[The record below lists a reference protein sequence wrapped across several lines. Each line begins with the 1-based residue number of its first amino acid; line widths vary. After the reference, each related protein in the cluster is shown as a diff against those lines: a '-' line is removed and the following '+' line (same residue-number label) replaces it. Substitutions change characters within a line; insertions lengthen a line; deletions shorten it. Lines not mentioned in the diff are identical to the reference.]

1 MKLQDILEAT
11 KIQEGTDPQPQQDI
25 VDKFAGVS
33 DKLRSYYIMKWA
45 EKKGMDTDDAMCL
58 AGYIRDGYMGA
69 GAWNWRY
76 VGMDE
81 SVQEGEERT
90 DIKDL
95 MIPKIKEYLHS
106 KGPGSYI
113 SLEDLE
119 SDLYDYARQLTHDDL
134 KSSDDLR
141 NFTSNPGDEASSAV
155 GELLSGMYKAEFDDY
170 ITTEGRIEDTFGTK
184 TIDKHDK
191 PRKKGNRVDEFVPA
205 IPVILT
211 GLRLLGPIILRHA
224 TKDAIKKA
232 VVGKVGGEAVKK
244 AVKKAVTNSTK
255 TVGPAAGKVAKEI
268 GKKAVGGAKKVA
280 PVVGKVGKEIG
291 KKAVGPAVGGAV
303 VVGGVSYLVDQVF
316 DKIEEAIQFLSDLF
330 GDLFDMETLK
340 KIADMLVK
348 YGLPIAGVLA
358 VAYGGKVLVDYI
370 RSEGDEPEEYD
381 DELVK
386 EVKNPDGHHHT
397 SNEPFIDPDGPQDE
411 GMIGQPDNF
420 YDAEARKQAYNDLQ
434 DALEQSSS
442 VEAEYVKDG
451 SCPECPNVED
461 DEDCNG
467 FGNYGCDDG
476 ILTYDGGDVSWKEIK
491 DHDERQ
497 AQRQQAKANY
507 PGDEAV
513 IDFAASTAKQLK
525 KSGQDPRDALEY
537 VKNEYPSMGRAQR
550 ASLVAKGMKKAGL
563 TSEGKSPHKK
573 GSAKY
578 KKHMAAMHAEDVNEM
593 KTVKTAVGL
602 FPTNNQ
608 GGPLS
613 GEEYHVWTMQTDK
626 NPPKERIISQRY
638 QIYLQD
644 FKDYVKTESIQ
655 AGDELM
661 IETGMG
667 EGVIAPV
674 IHVVG
679 ENVLIAWDE
688 TADSL
693 FEETEEVDEGE
704 KHGNSKIYNKCWK
717 GYSKVPGKSAGE
729 KGSCK
734 KNEDIEEA
742 SFDQDAFD
750 KVFKNRNPKAID
762 DDCPDCNGNG
772 WIPDEPE
779 KECPKCDGEGKDDGY
794 FGGTKAYEEIER
806 MRHLAGLDEGDIEM
820 YAKPDQVKK
829 AVQDIIKNGFATSG
843 KFINWCK
850 DNNCTFTLDLKD
862 PKNLQKIAIAKIN
875 FEKATGYGTDGEILN
890 RKPPLQKELELTP
903 GTPRQSEFDF
913 ESIEEAE
920 YQGRKVKL
928 GKPTRGDVKKFK
940 VYVKDP
946 KTGNVKKV
954 NFGHGGSSAKKAGQ
968 KTMKIKKSNPA
979 RRKSFRARHNC
990 DNPGPRTKARYWSC
1004 RAW

>member
-1 MKLQDILEAT
+1 MKLRSILEAT
-11 KIQEGTDPQPQQDI
+11 KTNEHVKGGLDSYYQLTKAKRLAKADGHDW
-25 VDKFAGVS
+25 
-33 DKLRSYYIMKWA
+33 DKLPEYDRGKDQPHK
-45 EKKGMDTDDAMCL
+45 EKYMAL
-58 AGYIRDGYMGA
+58 AKEV
-69 GAWNWRY
+69 N
-76 VGMDE
+76 
-81 SVQEGEERT
+81 EGEERT

-113 SLEDLE
+113 SIEDLE

-205 IPVILT
+205 IPAILT

-224 TKDAIKKA
+224 TKDAVKKA

-244 AVKKAVTNSTK
+244 AVVQGAKGTAKVTKDVIKKA
-255 TVGPAAGKVAKEI
+255 
-268 GKKAVGGAKKVA
+268 A
-280 PVVGKVGKEIG
+280 PVAGKVGKEIG

-303 VVGGVSYLVDQVF
+303 VVGGVSYVVDQVF
-316 DKIEEAIQFLSDLF
+316 DKVEEALKFLADLF
-330 GDLFDMETLK
+330 GDLFEMETLK
-340 KIADMLVK
+340 KIAEMLVK

-370 RSEGDEPEEYD
+370 RSEGDDPEEYD
-381 DELVK
+381 DELIH
-386 EVKNPDGHHHT
+386 EAEST
-397 SNEPFIDPDGPQDE
+397 
-411 GMIGQPDNF
+411 MIGQPDTF
-420 YDAEARKQAYNDLQ
+420 YDAEQRQEAYNDLQ
-434 DALEQSSS
+434 VALQGN
-442 VEAEYVKDG
+442 YMDDYIKDG
-451 SCPECPNVED
+451 SCPACAGSGYIDGDEFDDDGEENSECD
-461 DEDCNG
+461 G
-467 FGNYGCDDG
+467 FGNYGCDEGEMTYGSDG
-476 ILTYDGGDVSWKEIK
+476 PSWVEIIK
-491 DHDERQ
+491 HDKRQ
-497 AQRQQAKANY
+497 ADRTQAKANY

-525 KSGQDPRDALEY
+525 ASGQDPRNTLEY
-537 VKNEYPSMGRAQR
+537 VRNEYPGMGRAQR

-563 TSEGKSPHKK
+563 ANEGKSPHKK

-593 KTVKTAVGL
+593 KTVNTAVGL

-667 EGVIAPV
+667 EGIVVPV

-679 ENVLIAWDE
+679 ENVLLAWDE

-693 FEETEEVDEGE
+693 FEETEEIDEGE

-717 GYSKVPGKSAGE
+717 GYRKVPGKSAGE
-729 KGSCK
+729 KGSCVK
-734 KNEDIEEA
+734 EGPDFDASDIHRGDAITCKPCGGKGCDHCDHKGVHPKEETTEE

-750 KVFKNRNPKAID
+750 KVFKNRKPKTNTD
-762 DDCPDCNGNG
+762 DEDCIDCNGTGYKDGDVNQM
-772 WIPDEPE
+772 
-779 KECPKCDGEGKDDGY
+779 KACSKCDGEGKDDGY
-794 FGGTKAYEEIER
+794 FGGTKAYEEIQR

-843 KFINWCK
+843 KFMDWCK
-850 DNNCTFTLDLKD
+850 DNNCTFTMDLKD
-862 PKNLQKIAIAKIN
+862 PKNLQKMAIAKLN
-875 FEKATGYGTDGEILN
+875 FEKETGYGTDGEILT
-890 RKPPLQKELELTP
+890 RKPPAQKELP
-903 GTPRQSEFDF
+903 FSPRNKPEQQEFDF
-913 ESIEEAE
+913 DEDLDEAE

-968 KTMKIKKSNPA
+968 KTMSIKKSNPA

>member
-155 GELLSGMYKAEFDDY
+155 GELLSGMYKAEFNDY

-191 PRKKGNRVDEFVPA
+191 PRKKGKRVDELLPA
-205 IPVILT
+205 LAVGA
-211 GLRLLGPIILRHA
+211 GLRLLGGIVLRQA
-224 TKDAIKKA
+224 
-232 VVGKVGGEAVKK
+232 GKEAVKK
-244 AVKKAVTNSTK
+244 AVIGKVGKEAVKKAVTNGTK

-280 PVVGKVGKEIG
+280 PVAGKVAKEIG
-291 KKAVGPAVGGAV
+291 KKTVGPVVGGAV
-303 VVGGVSYLVDQVF
+303 VVGGVNYLVDQVF
-316 DKIEEAIQFLSDLF
+316 DKLDEALKFLMELF
-330 GDLFDMETLK
+330 DDLFDIETLK
-340 KIADMLVK
+340 KMAEMLVK

-358 VAYGGKVLVDYI
+358 VAYGGKLLVDYV
-370 RSEGDEPEEYD
+370 RGEDEDPEEFD
-381 DELVK
+381 DELIH
-386 EVKNPDGHHHT
+386 EAEEN
-397 SNEPFIDPDGPQDE
+397 
-411 GMIGQPDNF
+411 MIGEPDNF

-525 KSGQDPRDALEY
+525 KSGQDPRDTLEY
-537 VKNEYPSMGRAQR
+537 VKNEYPSMSRPQR

-638 QIYLQD
+638 QMYLQD

-679 ENVLIAWDE
+679 ENVLISWDA

-794 FGGTKAYEEIER
+794 YGGTKAYEEIER

-829 AVQDIIKNGFATSG
+829 AVHGMEPMQRF
-843 KFINWCK
+843 C
-850 DNNCTFTLDLKD
+850 D
-862 PKNLQKIAIAKIN
+862 PKVTI
-875 FEKATGYGTDGEILN
+875 ELN
-890 RKPPLQKELELTP
+890 
-903 GTPRQSEFDF
+903 
-913 ESIEEAE
+913 
-920 YQGRKVKL
+920 KL
-928 GKPTRGDVKKFK
+928 V
-940 VYVKDP
+940 
-946 KTGNVKKV
+946 
-954 NFGHGGSSAKKAGQ
+954 
-968 KTMKIKKSNPA
+968 
-979 RRKSFRARHNC
+979 
-990 DNPGPRTKARYWSC
+990 
-1004 RAW
+1004 

>member
-1 MKLQDILEAT
+1 MKLRSILEAT
-11 KIQEGTDPQPQQDI
+11 KTNEHVKGGLDSYYQLTKAKRLAKADGHDY
-25 VDKFAGVS
+25 
-33 DKLRSYYIMKWA
+33 DKLPEYHRGKDQPHK
-45 EKKGMDTDDAMCL
+45 EKYMAL
-58 AGYIRDGYMGA
+58 AKEV
-69 GAWNWRY
+69 N
-76 VGMDE
+76 
-81 SVQEGEERT
+81 EGEERT

-95 MIPKIKEYLHS
+95 MLPKIKEYLHS

-113 SLEDLE
+113 SMEDLE

-141 NFTSNPGDEASSAV
+141 NFMSNPGDEASSAV

-170 ITTEGRIEDTFGTK
+170 ITTEGRIEDTFGTN

-191 PRKKGNRVDEFVPA
+191 PGTRKKGKRVDEFLPAVPA
-205 IPVILT
+205 ILT

-224 TKDAIKKA
+224 TKDAVKKA

-244 AVKKAVTNSTK
+244 AVVQGAKGTAKVTKDVVKKA
-255 TVGPAAGKVAKEI
+255 
-268 GKKAVGGAKKVA
+268 A
-280 PVVGKVGKEIG
+280 PVAGKVGKEIG

-303 VVGGVSYLVDQVF
+303 VVGGVSYVVDQVF
-316 DKIEEAIQFLSDLF
+316 DKVEEALKFLADLF
-330 GDLFDMETLK
+330 GDLFEMETLK
-340 KIADMLVK
+340 KIAEMLVK

-370 RSEGDEPEEYD
+370 RSEGDDPEEYD
-381 DELVK
+381 DELIH
-386 EVKNPDGHHHT
+386 EAEST
-397 SNEPFIDPDGPQDE
+397 
-411 GMIGQPDNF
+411 MIGQPDNF
-420 YDAEARKQAYNDLQ
+420 YDAEQRQEAYNDLQ
-434 DALEQSSS
+434 DALQGN
-442 VEAEYVKDG
+442 YMDDYIKDG
-451 SCPECPNVED
+451 SCPACAGSGYIDGDEFDDDGEENSECD
-461 DEDCNG
+461 G
-467 FGNYGCDDG
+467 FGNYGCDEGEMTYGSDG
-476 ILTYDGGDVSWKEIK
+476 PSWVEIIK
-491 DHDERQ
+491 HDKRQ
-497 AQRQQAKANY
+497 ADRTQAKANY

-525 KSGQDPRDALEY
+525 ASGQDPRNTLEY
-537 VKNEYPSMGRAQR
+537 VRNEYPGMGRAQR

-563 TSEGKSPHKK
+563 ANEGKSPHKK

-578 KKHMAAMHAEDVNEM
+578 KKQMAAMHAEDVNEM
-593 KTVKTAVGL
+593 KTVNTAVGL

-644 FKDYVKTESIQ
+644 FEDYVKTESIQ

-667 EGVIAPV
+667 EGVVAPV

-679 ENVLIAWDE
+679 ENVLISWDA

-693 FEETEEVDEGE
+693 FEETEEIDEGE

-734 KNEDIEEA
+734 KNEDIEET
-742 SFDQDAFD
+742 SFDQNAFD
-750 KVFKNRNPKAID
+750 EVFKDRKSKIYMDYLHALRKSGKINMFGAPRELQREF
-762 DDCPDCNGNG
+762 GLS
-772 WIPDEPE
+772 
-779 KECPKCDGEGKDDGY
+779 KEQSYEVFNTWKDSFNED
-794 FGGTKAYEEIER
+794 IER

-829 AVQDIIKNGFATSG
+829 AVQDIIKNGLPTSG
-843 KFINWCK
+843 KFVNWCK
-850 DNNCTFTLDLKD
+850 DNNCTFTMDLKD
-862 PKNLQKIAIAKIN
+862 PKNLQKIAIAKLN
-875 FEKATGYGTDGEILN
+875 FEKETGYGTDGEILT
-890 RKPPLQKELELTP
+890 RKPPAQKELP
-903 GTPRQSEFDF
+903 FSPRNKPEQQEFNFD
-913 ESIEEAE
+913 EDLDEAE

>member
-11 KIQEGTDPQPQQDI
+11 KTNEHVKGGLDSFYQLTKAKRLAKADGHDY
-25 VDKFAGVS
+25 
-33 DKLRSYYIMKWA
+33 DKLPEYDRGKDQPHK
-45 EKKGMDTDDAMCL
+45 EKYMAL
-58 AGYIRDGYMGA
+58 AKEV
-69 GAWNWRY
+69 N
-76 VGMDE
+76 
-81 SVQEGEERT
+81 EGEERT

-141 NFTSNPGDEASSAV
+141 NFMSNPGDEASSAV

-191 PRKKGNRVDEFVPA
+191 PRKKGKRVDEFVPA
-205 IPVILT
+205 IPAILT

-244 AVKKAVTNSTK
+244 AVVQGAKGTANVTKDVIKKA
-255 TVGPAAGKVAKEI
+255 GPVA
-268 GKKAVGGAKKVA
+268 
-280 PVVGKVGKEIG
+280 GKVGKEIG

-348 YGLPIAGVLA
+348 YGLPIAGILA

-381 DELVK
+381 DELIR
-386 EVKNPDGHHHT
+386 EAETN
-397 SNEPFIDPDGPQDE
+397 
-411 GMIGQPDNF
+411 MIGEPDSH
-420 YDAEARKQAYNDLQ
+420 YDAEARTDAHDDLQ
-434 DALEQSSS
+434 DALTGGWEDQ
-442 VEAEYVKDG
+442 YITDG
-451 SCPECPNVED
+451 VCPNCAGTGYQDAED
-461 DEDCNG
+461 EVYNDETDEYEE
-467 FGNYGCDDG
+467 GNECDGWGQYGCDEG
-476 ILTYDGGDVSWKEIK
+476 EMQGATWKEIIAFDQQNVDRQKAK
-491 DHDERQ
+491 D
-497 AQRQQAKANY
+497 NY

-525 KSGQDPRDALEY
+525 KSGQDPRDTLEY

-578 KKHMAAMHAEDVNEM
+578 KNHMAAKHASMGENMNEQLKIEKIKNNKGEIIQYTILNGEPFDVNGAPLEY
-593 KTVKTAVGL
+593 
-602 FPTNNQ
+602 
-608 GGPLS
+608 GPYWDIMIADGHS
-613 GEEYHVWTMQTDK
+613 DIEINSHMWPDYDK
-626 NPPKERIISQRY
+626 RN
-638 QIYLQD
+638 
-644 FKDYVKTESIQ
+644 KDVAGYEGIQ

-679 ENVLIAWDE
+679 ENVLLAWDE

-693 FEETEEVDEGE
+693 FEETEEIDEGE

-717 GYSKVPGKSAGE
+717 GYRKVPGKSAGE

-734 KNEDIEEA
+734 KNEDIEENTKDPE
-742 SFDQDAFD
+742 S
-750 KVFKNRNPKAID
+750 KG
-762 DDCPDCNGNG
+762 DCESCHGTGYKDGNWSG
-772 WIPDEPE
+772 
-779 KECPKCDGEGKDDGY
+779 KSCPVCDGDGEEPG

-862 PKNLQKIAIAKIN
+862 PKNLQKIAIAKLN

-903 GTPRQSEFDF
+903 GVPRQKEFDF

-954 NFGHGGSSAKKAGQ
+954 NFGHGGTSAKKAGQ

>member
-1 MKLQDILEAT
+1 MKLRSILEAT
-11 KIQEGTDPQPQQDI
+11 KTNEHVKGGLDSYYQLTKAKRLAKADGHDY
-25 VDKFAGVS
+25 
-33 DKLRSYYIMKWA
+33 DKLPEYDRGKDQPHK
-45 EKKGMDTDDAMCL
+45 EKYMAL
-58 AGYIRDGYMGA
+58 AKEV
-69 GAWNWRY
+69 N
-76 VGMDE
+76 
-81 SVQEGEERT
+81 EGEERT

-205 IPVILT
+205 IPAILT

-244 AVKKAVTNSTK
+244 AVVQGAKGTANVTKDVIKKA
-255 TVGPAAGKVAKEI
+255 GPVAGKVTKDVI
-268 GKKAVGGAKKVA
+268 KKAG

-348 YGLPIAGVLA
+348 YGLPIAGILA

-381 DELVK
+381 DELIR
-386 EVKNPDGHHHT
+386 EAETN
-397 SNEPFIDPDGPQDE
+397 
-411 GMIGQPDNF
+411 MIGEPDKYF
-420 YDAEARKQAYNDLQ
+420 DAEERTEAYNELQ
-434 DALEQSSS
+434 DALAQSDRT
-442 VEAEYVKDG
+442 EAEYVKDG
-451 SCPECPNVED
+451 QCPECPNVED

-476 ILTYDGGDVSWKEIK
+476 ILTYDGADVSWKAIQ
-491 DHDERQ
+491 DRDEET

-507 PGDEAV
+507 PGDEVTVKGIANMV
-513 IDFAASTAKQLK
+513 KNMDN
-525 KSGQDPRDALEY
+525 PRDAMQQMA
-537 VKNEYPSMGRAQR
+537 VDYPQMGRRQR
-550 ASLVAKGMKKAGL
+550 ADLVAKGMKLAGL
-563 TSEGKSPHKK
+563 TKEGKSPHKK

-578 KKHMAAMHAEDVNEM
+578 KNHMAAMHAEDVNEM

-602 FPTNNQ
+602 FPTNDQ

-638 QIYLQD
+638 QMYLQD

-667 EGVIAPV
+667 EGIVVPV

-679 ENVLIAWDE
+679 ENVLLAWDE

-693 FEETEEVDEGE
+693 FEETEEIDEGE

-717 GYSKVPGKSAGE
+717 GYRKVPGKSAGE
-729 KGSCK
+729 KGSCVK
-734 KNEDIEEA
+734 EGPDFDASDIHRGDAITCKPCGGKGCDHCDYKGVHPKEETTEA

-750 KVFKNRNPKAID
+750 KVFKNRKPKTNTED
-762 DDCPDCNGNG
+762 EDCIDCNGTGYKDGDVNQM
-772 WIPDEPE
+772 
-779 KECPKCDGEGKDDGY
+779 KSCSKCDGEGKDDGY
-794 FGGTKAYEEIER
+794 FGGTKAYEEIQR

-829 AVQDIIKNGFATSG
+829 AVQDIIKNGFATSA
-843 KFINWCK
+843 KFMDWCK
-850 DNNCTFTLDLKD
+850 DNNCTFTMDLKD
-862 PKNLQKIAIAKIN
+862 PKNLQKMAIAKLN
-875 FEKATGYGTDGEILN
+875 FEKATGYGIDGDILN
-890 RKPPLQKELELTP
+890 KKPPLQKELQLTP
-903 GTPRQSEFDF
+903 GVPRQKEFDF
-913 ESIEEAE
+913 DEDLDEAE

-928 GKPTRGDVKKFK
+928 GKPTRGDTKKFK

-954 NFGHGGSSAKKAGQ
+954 NFGHGGTSAKKAGQ
-968 KTMKIKKSNPA
+968 KTMSIKKSNPA

>member
-1 MKLQDILEAT
+1 MKLRSILEAT
-11 KIQEGTDPQPQQDI
+11 KTNEHVKGGLDSYYQLTKAKRLAKADGHDY
-25 VDKFAGVS
+25 
-33 DKLRSYYIMKWA
+33 DKLPEYDRGKDQPHK
-45 EKKGMDTDDAMCL
+45 EKYMAL
-58 AGYIRDGYMGA
+58 AKEV
-69 GAWNWRY
+69 N
-76 VGMDE
+76 
-81 SVQEGEERT
+81 EGEERT

-205 IPVILT
+205 IPAILT

-244 AVKKAVTNSTK
+244 AVVQGAKGTANVTKDVIKKA
-255 TVGPAAGKVAKEI
+255 GPVAGKVTKDVI
-268 GKKAVGGAKKVA
+268 KKAG

-348 YGLPIAGVLA
+348 YGLPIAGILA

-381 DELVK
+381 DELIR
-386 EVKNPDGHHHT
+386 EAETN
-397 SNEPFIDPDGPQDE
+397 
-411 GMIGQPDNF
+411 MIGEPDKYF
-420 YDAEARKQAYNDLQ
+420 DAEERTEAYNELQ
-434 DALEQSSS
+434 DALAQSDRT
-442 VEAEYVKDG
+442 EAEYVKDG
-451 SCPECPNVED
+451 QCPECPNVED

-476 ILTYDGGDVSWKEIK
+476 ILTYDGADVSWKAIQ
-491 DHDERQ
+491 DRDEET

-507 PGDEAV
+507 PGDEVTVKGIANMV
-513 IDFAASTAKQLK
+513 KNMD
-525 KSGQDPRDALEY
+525 DPRDAMQQMA
-537 VKNEYPSMGRAQR
+537 VDYPQMGRRQR
-550 ASLVAKGMKKAGL
+550 ADLVAKGMKLAGL
-563 TSEGKSPHKK
+563 TKEGKSPHKK

-602 FPTNNQ
+602 FPTNDQ

-638 QIYLQD
+638 QMYLQD

-667 EGVIAPV
+667 EGIVVPV

-679 ENVLIAWDE
+679 ENVLLAWDE

-693 FEETEEVDEGE
+693 FEETEEIDEGE

-717 GYSKVPGKSAGE
+717 GYRKVPGKSAGE
-729 KGSCK
+729 KGSCVK
-734 KNEDIEEA
+734 EGPDFDASDIHRGDAITCKPCGGKGCDHCDYKGVHPKEETTEA

-750 KVFKNRNPKAID
+750 KVFKNRKPKTNTED
-762 DDCPDCNGNG
+762 EDCIDCNGTGYKDGDVNQM
-772 WIPDEPE
+772 
-779 KECPKCDGEGKDDGY
+779 KSCPKCDGEGKDDGY
-794 FGGTKAYEEIER
+794 FGGTKAYEEIQR

-829 AVQDIIKNGFATSG
+829 AVQDIIKNGFATSA
-843 KFINWCK
+843 KFMDWCK
-850 DNNCTFTLDLKD
+850 DNNCTFTMDLKD
-862 PKNLQKIAIAKIN
+862 PKNLQKMAIAKLN
-875 FEKATGYGTDGEILN
+875 FEKATGYGIDGDILN
-890 RKPPLQKELELTP
+890 KKPPLQKELQLTP
-903 GTPRQSEFDF
+903 GVPRQKEFDF
-913 ESIEEAE
+913 DEDLDEAE

-928 GKPTRGDVKKFK
+928 GKPTRGDTKKFK

-954 NFGHGGSSAKKAGQ
+954 NFGHGGTSAKKAGQ
-968 KTMKIKKSNPA
+968 KTMSIKKSNPA

>member
-1 MKLQDILEAT
+1 MKLRSILEAT
-11 KIQEGTDPQPQQDI
+11 KTNEHVKGGLDSYYQLTKAKRLAKADGHDY
-25 VDKFAGVS
+25 
-33 DKLRSYYIMKWA
+33 DKLPEYHRGKDQPHK
-45 EKKGMDTDDAMCL
+45 EKYMAL
-58 AGYIRDGYMGA
+58 AKEV
-69 GAWNWRY
+69 N
-76 VGMDE
+76 
-81 SVQEGEERT
+81 EGEERT

-95 MIPKIKEYLHS
+95 MLPKIKEYLHS

-113 SLEDLE
+113 SMEDLE

-141 NFTSNPGDEASSAV
+141 NFMSNPGDEASSAV

-170 ITTEGRIEDTFGTK
+170 ITTEGRIEDTFGTN

-191 PRKKGNRVDEFVPA
+191 PGTRKKGKRVDEFLPAVPA
-205 IPVILT
+205 ILT

-224 TKDAIKKA
+224 TKDAVKKA

-244 AVKKAVTNSTK
+244 AVVQGAKGTAKVTKDVVKKA
-255 TVGPAAGKVAKEI
+255 
-268 GKKAVGGAKKVA
+268 A
-280 PVVGKVGKEIG
+280 PVAGKVGKEIG

-303 VVGGVSYLVDQVF
+303 VVGGVSYVVDQVF
-316 DKIEEAIQFLSDLF
+316 DKVEEALKFLADLF
-330 GDLFDMETLK
+330 GDLFEMETLK
-340 KIADMLVK
+340 KIAEMLVK

-370 RSEGDEPEEYD
+370 RSEGDDPEEYD
-381 DELVK
+381 DELIH
-386 EVKNPDGHHHT
+386 EAE
-397 SNEPFIDPDGPQDE
+397 SN
-411 GMIGQPDNF
+411 MIGQPDNY
-420 YDAEARKQAYNDLQ
+420 YDAEQRQEAYNDLQ
-434 DALEQSSS
+434 DALQGN
-442 VEAEYVKDG
+442 YMDDYIKDG
-451 SCPECPNVED
+451 SCPACAGSGYIDGDEFDDDGEENSECD
-461 DEDCNG
+461 G
-467 FGNYGCDDG
+467 FGNYGCDEGEMTYGSDG
-476 ILTYDGGDVSWKEIK
+476 PSWVEIIK
-491 DHDERQ
+491 HDKRQ
-497 AQRQQAKANY
+497 ADRTQAKANY

-525 KSGQDPRDALEY
+525 ASGQDPRNTLEY
-537 VKNEYPSMGRAQR
+537 VRNEYPGMGRAQR

-563 TSEGKSPHKK
+563 ANEGKSPHKK

-593 KTVKTAVGL
+593 KTVNTAVGL

-644 FKDYVKTESIQ
+644 FEDYVKTESIQ

-667 EGVIAPV
+667 EGVVAPV

-679 ENVLIAWDE
+679 ENVLISWDA

-693 FEETEEVDEGE
+693 FEETEEIDEGE

-734 KNEDIEEA
+734 KNEDIEET
-742 SFDQDAFD
+742 SFDQNAFD
-750 KVFKNRNPKAID
+750 EVFKDRKSKIYMDYLHALRKSGKINMFGAPRELQREF
-762 DDCPDCNGNG
+762 GLS
-772 WIPDEPE
+772 
-779 KECPKCDGEGKDDGY
+779 KEQSYEVFNTWKDSFNED
-794 FGGTKAYEEIER
+794 IER

-829 AVQDIIKNGFATSG
+829 AVQDIIKNGLPTSG
-843 KFINWCK
+843 KFVNWCK
-850 DNNCTFTLDLKD
+850 DNNCTFTMDLKD
-862 PKNLQKIAIAKIN
+862 PKNLQKIAIAKLN
-875 FEKATGYGTDGEILN
+875 FEKETGYGTDGEILT
-890 RKPPLQKELELTP
+890 RKPPAQKELP
-903 GTPRQSEFDF
+903 FSPRNKPEQQEFNFD
-913 ESIEEAE
+913 EDLDEAE

>member
-1 MKLQDILEAT
+1 MKLRSILEAT
-11 KIQEGTDPQPQQDI
+11 KTNEHVKGGLDSYYQLTKAKRLAKADGHDY
-25 VDKFAGVS
+25 
-33 DKLRSYYIMKWA
+33 DKLPEYDRGKDQPHK
-45 EKKGMDTDDAMCL
+45 EKYMAL
-58 AGYIRDGYMGA
+58 AKEV
-69 GAWNWRY
+69 N
-76 VGMDE
+76 
-81 SVQEGEERT
+81 EGEERT

-205 IPVILT
+205 IPAILT

-244 AVKKAVTNSTK
+244 AVVQGAKGTANVTKDVIKKA
-255 TVGPAAGKVAKEI
+255 GPVAGKVTKDVI
-268 GKKAVGGAKKVA
+268 KKAG

-348 YGLPIAGVLA
+348 YGLPIAGILA

-381 DELVK
+381 DELIR
-386 EVKNPDGHHHT
+386 EAETN
-397 SNEPFIDPDGPQDE
+397 
-411 GMIGQPDNF
+411 MIGEPDKYF
-420 YDAEARKQAYNDLQ
+420 DAEERTEAYNELQ
-434 DALEQSSS
+434 DALAQSDRT
-442 VEAEYVKDG
+442 EAEYVKDG
-451 SCPECPNVED
+451 QCPECPNVED

-476 ILTYDGGDVSWKEIK
+476 ILTYDGADVSWKAIQ
-491 DHDERQ
+491 DRDEET

-507 PGDEAV
+507 PGDEVTVKGIANMV
-513 IDFAASTAKQLK
+513 KNMD
-525 KSGQDPRDALEY
+525 DPRDAMQQMA
-537 VKNEYPSMGRAQR
+537 VDYPQMGRRQR
-550 ASLVAKGMKKAGL
+550 ADLVAKGMKLAGL
-563 TSEGKSPHKK
+563 TKEGKSPHKK

-602 FPTNNQ
+602 FPTNDQ

-638 QIYLQD
+638 QMYLQD

-667 EGVIAPV
+667 EGIVVPV

-679 ENVLIAWDE
+679 ENVLLAWDE

-693 FEETEEVDEGE
+693 FEETEEIDEGE

-717 GYSKVPGKSAGE
+717 GYRKVPGKSAGE
-729 KGSCK
+729 KGSCVK
-734 KNEDIEEA
+734 EGPDFDASDIHRGDAITCKPCGGKGCDHCDYKGVHPKEETTEA

-750 KVFKNRNPKAID
+750 KVFKNRKPKTNTED
-762 DDCPDCNGNG
+762 EDCIDCNGTGYKDGDVNQM
-772 WIPDEPE
+772 
-779 KECPKCDGEGKDDGY
+779 KACSKCDGEGKDDGY
-794 FGGTKAYEEIER
+794 FGGTKAYEEIQR

-829 AVQDIIKNGFATSG
+829 AVQDIIKNGFATSA
-843 KFINWCK
+843 KFMDWCK
-850 DNNCTFTLDLKD
+850 DNNCTFTMDLKD
-862 PKNLQKIAIAKIN
+862 PKNLQKMAIAKLN
-875 FEKATGYGTDGEILN
+875 FEKATGYGIDGDILN
-890 RKPPLQKELELTP
+890 KKPPLQKELQLTP
-903 GTPRQSEFDF
+903 GVPRQKEFDF
-913 ESIEEAE
+913 DEDLDEAE

-928 GKPTRGDVKKFK
+928 GKPTRGDTKKFK

-954 NFGHGGSSAKKAGQ
+954 NFGHGGTSAKKAGQ
-968 KTMKIKKSNPA
+968 KTMSIKKSNPA